1 MFRSRGENLRSV
13 FILLFLNVAFY
24 LLEHQDRGKYA
35 RLFSFDWVA
44 VRHGEVWRLVT
55 YQFTQAGSGIMEAL
69 SLFVTLLLLYMM
81 GTALEEEW
89 GTRHFLTLF
98 LLSTLGSA
106 AVAAMAGI
114 PLLGT
119 YFVYFTLL
127 FVYAGA
133 FPQQTFYLF
142 GMVPIRVRVLAMFS
156 LAVLLYGVFAGGTA
170 NLAALAGATVAY
182 AYYYVVQRVRVT
194 FVVLTVP
201 PTPDEPPRVKID
213 TTAMHN
219 AARHAGIKH
228 ALGSSSDS
236 EIDRLIADCDRDTV
250 VGVNICPPADYKPES
265 PDGYCIRC
273 EGFAE
278 CSARHLR
285 LKRGPRAVP
294 VAQAL
299 PMPPTLP
306 QAQPVATP
314 EA

>member
-13 FILLFLNVAFY
+13 YVLLFLNVAFF
-24 LLEHQDRGKYA
+24 LLEHQDRAKYA
-35 RLFSFDWVA
+35 RLFSFDGEA
-44 VRHGEVWRLVT
+44 VQHGELWRLVT
-55 YQFTQAGSGIMEAL
+55 YQFTHAGSGIMQAL
-69 SLFVTLLLLYMM
+69 SLFITLLLLYMM

-89 GTRHFLTLF
+89 GTRHFITLF

-127 FVYAGA
+127 FVYAAA

-142 GMVPIRVRVLAMFS
+142 GMVPVRVRVLALFS

-170 NLAALAGATVAY
+170 NLAALGGAMVAY
-182 AYYYVVQRVRVT
+182 AYYYLVQRVRVT
-194 FVVLTVP
+194 FVVMTASA
-201 PTPDEPPRVKID
+201 PDEPLRVKID

-228 ALGSSSDS
+228 ALFAGSDS
-236 EIDRLIADCDRDTV
+236 EIDRLISECERDTI
-250 VGVNICPPADYKPES
+250 VGVNVCPPADYKPENV
-265 PDGYCIRC
+265 DGYCIRC

-285 LKRGPRAVP
+285 LNRGPRKVTAPPLV
-294 VAQAL
+294 VTNH
-299 PMPPTLP
+299 PMP
-306 QAQPVATP
+306 

>member
-1 MFRSRGENLRSV
+1 MFRARGENLRSV

-24 LLEHQDRGKYA
+24 LLEFQDRQKYA
-35 RLFSFDWVA
+35 SLFSFNGDA
-44 VRHGEVWRLVT
+44 VRDGEVWRLVT
-55 YQFTQAGSGIMEAL
+55 YQFTQAGTGFMATL
-69 SLFVTLLLLYMM
+69 SLFITLLLLYMM

-89 GTRHFLTLF
+89 GTRHFITLF

-106 AVAAMAGI
+106 GVAAIAGI

-127 FVYAGA
+127 FVYAAA

-142 GMVPIRVRVLAMFS
+142 GMVPIRVRVLALFS

-170 NLAALAGATVAY
+170 NLAALGGSILAY
-182 AYYYVVQRVRVT
+182 TYYYVVQRVRVT
-194 FVVLTVP
+194 FVVLTAAA
-201 PTPDEPPRVKID
+201 PDEAPRVKID
-213 TTAMHN
+213 SSIMHN

-228 ALGSSSDS
+228 ALLAASDAD
-236 EIDRLIADCDRDTV
+236 IDRLIADCDREIV
-250 VGVNICPPADYKPES
+250 PNVNICPPADYKPES
-265 PDGYCIRC
+265 ADGYCIRC

-285 LKRGPRAVP
+285 LNRGPRVLPAPALVVP
-294 VAQAL
+294 
-299 PMPPTLP
+299 
-306 QAQPVATP
+306 AQPVVTP

>member
-24 LLEHQDRGKYA
+24 LLEHEDRGKYA
-35 RLFSFDWVA
+35 RLFSFDWQA
-44 VRHGEVWRLVT
+44 VRRGEVWRLVT
-55 YQFTQAGSGIMEAL
+55 YQFTQPGSGIVATL
-69 SLFVTLLLLYMM
+69 SLFVTLLILYML

-98 LLSTLGSA
+98 LLSTFGSA

-133 FPQQTFYLF
+133 FPQQSFYLF
-142 GMVPIRVRVLAMFS
+142 GMVPIRVRVLAFFS
-156 LAVLLYGVFAGGTA
+156 LALLLYGVFAGGTA
-170 NLAALAGATVAY
+170 NVAALGGATIAY
-182 AYYYVVQRVRVT
+182 MYFYVVQRVRVT
-194 FVVLTVP
+194 FVVITAP
-201 PTPDEPPRVKID
+201 APDEPPRIRID
-213 TTAMHN
+213 STAMHN

-228 ALGSSSDS
+228 ALGTSSDS
-236 EIDRLIADCDRDTV
+236 EIDRLISACDRDTV
-250 VGVNICPPADYKPES
+250 PGVNICPPADYKPER
-265 PDGYCIRC
+265 PDGYCLRC

-285 LKRGPRAVP
+285 LNRRARVVVSPPLVVP
-294 VAQAL
+294 
-299 PMPPTLP
+299 T
-306 QAQPVATP
+306 AQPVANP

>member
-1 MFRSRGENLRSV
+1 MFRSRGDNLRSV

-24 LLEHQDRGKYA
+24 LLEHQDRDKYA
-35 RLFSFDWVA
+35 RLFSFDWDA
-44 VRHGEVWRLVT
+44 VRGGEAWRLVT
-55 YQFTQAGSGIMEAL
+55 YQFTQAGTGFMSTL
-69 SLFVTLLLLYMM
+69 SLFITLILLYMM

-89 GTRHFLTLF
+89 GTRHFVTLF

-106 AVAAMAGI
+106 AVAAMTGI

-127 FVYAGA
+127 FVYAAA

-156 LAVLLYGVFAGGTA
+156 LAVLLYGVFSGGAA
-170 NLAALAGATVAY
+170 NLAALGGATVAY

-194 FVVLTVP
+194 FVVMTAAA
-201 PTPDEPPRVKID
+201 TPDEAPRVKVD
-213 TTAMHN
+213 STAMHN

-228 ALGSSSDS
+228 ALVTSSDS
-236 EIDRLIADCDRDTV
+236 EIDRLIAECERDTV
-250 VGVNICPPADYKPES
+250 VGVNICAPADYKPES
-265 PDGYCIRC
+265 ADGYCIRC

-285 LKRGPRAVP
+285 LNRGPRVVTSTTPLVVP
-294 VAQAL
+294 AA
-299 PMPPTLP
+299 
-306 QAQPVATP
+306 PVPNP

>member
-1 MFRSRGENLRSV
+1 MFGTRGENLRSV

-24 LLEHQDRGKYA
+24 LIEFQDREKYA
-35 RLFSFDWVA
+35 RLFSFDGEA
-44 VRHGEVWRLVT
+44 VRNGEVWRLVT
-55 YQFTQAGSGIMEAL
+55 YQFTQAGTGFMATL
-69 SLFVTLLLLYMM
+69 SLFITLLLLYMM

-106 AVAAMAGI
+106 GVAAVAGI

-127 FVYAGA
+127 FVYAAA

-142 GMVPIRVRVLAMFS
+142 GMVPIRVRVLALFS
-156 LAVLLYGVFAGGTA
+156 LAVLLYGVFAGGKA
-170 NLAALAGATVAY
+170 NLAALGGSVLAY
-182 AYYYVVQRVRVT
+182 TYYYVVQRVRVT
-194 FVVLTVP
+194 FVVMTAP
-201 PTPDEPPRVKID
+201 APDEAPRVKLD
-213 TTAMHN
+213 SMTMHN

-228 ALGSSSDS
+228 ALLAASDAD
-236 EIDRLIADCDRDTV
+236 IDRLIADCDREV
-250 VGVNICPPADYKPES
+250 VPNVNICPPADYKPENA
-265 PDGYCIRC
+265 DGYCLRC

-285 LKRGPRAVP
+285 LNRGPRTIPAPPPALVVP
-294 VAQAL
+294 
-299 PMPPTLP
+299 T
-306 QAQPVATP
+306 QPVVTP

>member
-1 MFRSRGENLRSV
+1 MFRTRGENLRSV

-24 LLEHQDRGKYA
+24 LIEFQDREKYA
-35 RLFSFDWVA
+35 RLFSFDGEA
-44 VRHGEVWRLVT
+44 VRNGEIWRLVT
-55 YQFTQAGSGIMEAL
+55 YQFTQAGTGFMATL
-69 SLFVTLLLLYMM
+69 SLFITLLLLYMM

-89 GTRHFLTLF
+89 GTRHFVTLF

-106 AVAAMAGI
+106 GVAAVAGI

-127 FVYAGA
+127 FVYAAA

-142 GMVPIRVRVLAMFS
+142 GMVPIRVRVLALFS

-170 NLAALAGATVAY
+170 NLAALGGSMLAY

-194 FVVLTVP
+194 FVVMTAPAP
-201 PTPDEPPRVKID
+201 PEPPRVKLD
-213 TTAMHN
+213 SMTMHN

-228 ALGSSSDS
+228 ALVTASDTD
-236 EIDRLIADCDRDTV
+236 IDRLIADCDREAV
-250 VGVNICPPADYKPES
+250 PNVNICPPADYKPES
-265 PDGYCIRC
+265 PDGYCLRC

-285 LKRGPRAVP
+285 LHRGPRMVP
-294 VAQAL
+294 VV
-299 PMPPTLP
+299 PPPLVVP
-306 QAQPVATP
+306 AQPVPTP
-314 EA
+314 ES